1 MFLTAPP
8 MAYTP
13 TMRFPDAERFLLGRR
28 REGMKFGLHN
38 MERAMRILG
47 RPHERYPSLLVA
59 GSKGKG
65 SVCSLVE
72 SILQAAGFRTGLY
85 TSPHL
90 VHIRERIRVDGRPIP
105 PSSFGRLVARLRRSF
120 GATGP
125 PLTYFEWLTAMA
137 ITHFR
142 EEKVDLAIFE
152 VGLGGRLDATNI
164 VPAETAVVTSV
175 EKEHTDYLGTRLGDI
190 AREKGG
196 VVSPGG
202 VLLSGVTSPTARR
215 ELGRLVS
222 ERAATV
228 RWLDDEISWSVR
240 GQSLRGVSLDMAAGD
255 EEYTRLRLG
264 LLGRHQG
271 RNAALAFL
279 AVRHLRSRGFAAG
292 RSHVRAGLA
301 RVSWPGR
308 CQYLPGRPPLF
319 LDGAHTPS
327 SARALAEAL
336 DELFPGR
343 RRVIVFGALKDKKID
358 RLASILFPGSHRI
371 VLVRPP
377 EERGPAAEDLLRRV
391 PSRWRSR
398 CLLARSVPSALRIAA
413 GGAGSRGLVVV
424 TGSLFLVGDVLRR
437 LP

>member
-1 MFLTAPP
+1 
-8 MAYTP
+8 
-13 TMRFPDAERFLLGRR
+13 MRFRDAERFLLGRR

-38 MERAMRILG
+38 MERAMRLLG
-47 RPHERYPSLLVA
+47 GPHRKYPALLVA

-72 SILQAAGFRTGLY
+72 SILQEAGCRTGLY

-90 VHIRERIRVDGRPIP
+90 VSVRERIRVDGRPIA
-105 PSSFGRLVARLRRSF
+105 PSSLARLVARLRGAF
-120 GATGP
+120 GEDGP

-137 ITHFR
+137 ASHFH

-164 VPAETAVVTSV
+164 VPAETAVVTSI
-175 EKEHTDYLGTRLGDI
+175 EKEHTDYLGTRLEEI

-202 VLLSGVTSPTARR
+202 VLLSGVASPTARR
-215 ELGRLVS
+215 VLRRLAK
-222 ERAATV
+222 ERSASL

-240 GQSLRGVSLDMAAGD
+240 GQSLRGVSLDMAARD
-255 EEYTRLRLG
+255 EAYSRLRLN
-264 LLGRHQG
+264 LLGRHQA
-271 RNAALAFL
+271 RNAALAL
-279 AVRHLRSRGFAAG
+279 LVVRHLRSRGFAVG
-292 RSHVRAGLA
+292 RSHVRRGLA

-308 CQYLPGRPPLF
+308 CQYVPGRPPLF

-327 SARALAEAL
+327 SATALAETL
-336 DELFPGR
+336 GELFPGR
-343 RRVIVFGALKDKKID
+343 PRVTVFGALADKKID
-358 RLASILFPGSHRI
+358 RLASIIFPGSRRI

-377 EERGPAAEDLLRRV
+377 EERGPATTELLRRV
-391 PSRWRSR
+391 PAPWRER
-398 CLLARSVPSALRIAA
+398 CLLARSVPAALRIAA
-413 GGAGSRGLVVV
+413 GESGPRGLVVV

-437 LP
+437 RS